1 VLCRKAFGFTPLA
14 SLVAGAL
21 YQCSPYLLSYVNR
34 TSVLLTPWAGLGWL
48 LLATIQAAR
57 RGGWR
62 WPATF
67 ALVVATIGGI
77 NATAL
82 ALIALAPLA
91 WLVHATLV
99 SREITRRRAVVTA
112 ARLVVLSLAACG
124 GEVAASRLT
133 IPPDPYAKAQV
144 TTTASQSTSTTAV
157 PIKKKKS
164 AFAVPTTPTTAADPG
179 TLAGSAGAD
188 VAPAANSADLAAQSS
203 IAPPPDTAAPE
214 TVPPDPTT
222 TETVDPVTT
231 TSTEA
236 VPPGPP
242 LADSL
247 VAICDTA
254 SENALHAAC
263 VAEISVRSTPP
274 SLTDLSCFVRIYR
287 LEHADL
293 VDDWTVRLDAATYQ
307 RVLSDIRT
315 TCGLA

>member
-1 VLCRKAFGFTPLA
+1 MTF
-14 SLVAGAL
+14 
-21 YQCSPYLLSYVNR
+21 
-34 TSVLLTPWAGLGWL
+34 
-48 LLATIQAAR
+48 R
-57 RGGWR
+57 R
-62 WPATF
+62 PM
-67 ALVVATIGGI
+67 
-77 NATAL
+77 
-82 ALIALAPLA
+82 
-91 WLVHATLV
+91 ATL
-99 SREITRRRAVVTA
+99 TTT
-112 ARLVVLSLAACG
+112 LVVLSLAACG

-144 TTTASQSTSTTAV
+144 TTTAAAHNTTTTAV
-157 PIKKKKS
+157 TIKKKN

-179 TLAGSAGAD
+179 TLPGSTGAD
-188 VAPAANSADLAAQSS
+188 VAPAANTADLAAQSS